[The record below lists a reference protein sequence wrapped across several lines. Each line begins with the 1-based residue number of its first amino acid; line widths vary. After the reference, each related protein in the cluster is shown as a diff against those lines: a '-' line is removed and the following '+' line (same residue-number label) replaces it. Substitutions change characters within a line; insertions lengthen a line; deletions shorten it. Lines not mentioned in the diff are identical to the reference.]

1 MLKLTEKQCVEKIEA
16 GEHFCAEVEGGFQVK
31 IEKCTFY
38 VCTAIHDG
46 HNLRENLRVNCL
58 LDESER
64 LDFEESRDKYQAM
77 L

>member
-1 MLKLTEKQCVEKIEA
+1 MLKLTEKECVEKIEA
-16 GEHFCAEVEGGFQVK
+16 GEDFHTEVEGSFQVK
-31 IEKCTFY
+31 IEKYTFY